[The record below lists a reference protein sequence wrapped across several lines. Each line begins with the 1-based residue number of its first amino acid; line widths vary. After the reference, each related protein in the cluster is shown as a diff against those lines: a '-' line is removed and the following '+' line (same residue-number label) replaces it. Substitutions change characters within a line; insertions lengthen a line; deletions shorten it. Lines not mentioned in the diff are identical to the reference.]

1 MVAQFK
7 MDDARQIIWELG
19 MKMLLDSVLFSDLIT
34 M

>member
-19 MKMLLDSVLFSDLIT
+19 NEYGVLFSDLIT